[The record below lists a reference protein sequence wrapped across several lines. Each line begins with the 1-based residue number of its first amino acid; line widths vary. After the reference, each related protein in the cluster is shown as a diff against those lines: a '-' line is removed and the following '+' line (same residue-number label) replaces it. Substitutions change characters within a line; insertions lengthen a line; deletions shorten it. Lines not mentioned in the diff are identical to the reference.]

1 MVKGLAKHGVDT
13 VVIAPGSRNG
23 ALTIALAQ
31 AEQHFTLLTRIDERT
46 AAFTAL
52 GIAKRTAKPVA
63 VICTSG
69 TAAAHFTAA
78 AFEARE
84 AGVPL
89 ILITADRP
97 DAVRGRGA
105 NQTIEQVGMFANAV
119 IDAWDLPLADKQEE
133 LYWEVAVANAITASL
148 GDEYSA
154 AGPVHLNVPFA
165 EPLVPD
171 DADTSWTSTIR
182 SGELPAPHVLA
193 DVELKDLL
201 ADMEIEKNPL
211 RGVIVISDP
220 HSAAAAIATARA
232 LNWPLLAEPG
242 SSARVAGNA
251 IQHYAQILKE
261 NPDEFSP
268 DLVITA
274 GRFGL
279 SRAVVSFVNNA
290 PAHIAVGRYPL
301 DADPLE
307 HAQHHLARIPMI
319 NGMQPSSPE
328 WLQSWRDADASYTID
343 SSVFDEKSATHV
355 VTEFATARDV
365 MWIAASTSVR
375 TVDDVATIRDNA
387 PMTLVNRGTN
397 GIDGLIASATGAA
410 LKTSGRTFL
419 IIGDVAYLHDVSSLF
434 LPSTET
440 WPNLTIVV
448 MNNNGGKIFKSLEQG
463 DARFEGLFD
472 KVYGTPHNKDLA
484 AIATSA
490 GLSSV
495 KVQSLQELTQALEN
509 HTNVIVVD
517 LTR

>member
-31 AEQHFTLLTRIDERT
+31 ASEHFTLLTRIDERT

-97 DAVRGRGA
+97 DSVRGRGA
-105 NQTIEQVGMFANAV
+105 NQTIEQVGMFSNAV

-154 AGPVHLNVPFA
+154 AGPVHMNVPFA
-165 EPLVPD
+165 EPLIPD
-171 DADTSWTSTIR
+171 DADTSWTQSI
-182 SGELPAPHVLA
+182 SKGDLPQPHALA

-201 ADMEIEKNPL
+201 SDMGIEKTSV
-211 RGVIVISDP
+211 RGVIIISDP
-220 HSAAAAIATARA
+220 HSAAAAIATART

-242 SSARVAGNA
+242 SSARIEGHA
-251 IQHYAQILKE
+251 IAHYAQILKDHPHDFA
-261 NPDEFSP
+261 PDV
-268 DLVITA
+268 VITA

-279 SRAVVSFVNNA
+279 SRAVVAYVNNA

-307 HAQHHLARIPMI
+307 HAQHHVARIPMI
-319 NGMQPSSPE
+319 NGMQPAPEE
-328 WLQSWRDADASYTID
+328 WLASWHTADAQYSVNTE
-343 SSVFDEKSATHV
+343 VFDAKSATHV

-365 MWIAASTSVR
+365 LWVSASTSVR
-375 TVDDVATIRDNA
+375 TVDDVATVRNNA

-419 IIGDVAYLHDVSSLF
+419 VIGDVAFLHDVSSLF
-434 LPSTET
+434 LPSTEV

-448 MNNNGGKIFKSLEQG
+448 INNNGGKIFKSLEQG
-463 DARFEGLFD
+463 DARFDDIYD
-472 KVYGTPHNKDLA
+472 KVYGTPHDKDLA
-484 AIATSA
+484 AIAKSA
-490 GLSSV
+490 GLTAV
-495 KVQSLQELTQALEN
+495 NVASLEELREALSN
-509 HTNVIVVD
+509 HTNVISVN
-517 LTR
+517 L